1 MNMTAE
7 NREVGLVIIPT
18 YNEAD
23 NVQRVVKGVFD
34 QALPLDILI
43 VDDASPDGT
52 ADLVEKMMLEEKR
65 LHLLRR
71 RGKMGLGS
79 AYRDGMRWALERDY
93 SYVFEMDADLSH
105 DPKYI
110 QDLLWALKEC
120 DLALGSRYVLGV
132 NVVNWPMTRLLLS
145 WFANIYARV
154 VTGMPVHD
162 STSGFKGFRR
172 RVLESIDLD
181 RVRSDGYSFQIE
193 MVYRAWKLGFRVR
206 EISIT
211 FVERRSGVSK
221 MSKGVI
227 WEAVW
232 MVWYLRWLGL
242 IGRL

>member
-1 MNMTAE
+1 MAAE
-7 NREVGLVIIPT
+7 NREVGLIIIPT

-23 NVQRVVKGVFD
+23 NVQRVVQSVFD

-52 ADLVEKMMLEEKR
+52 ASLVEDMMVDEKR

-71 RGKMGLGS
+71 GGKMGLGS

-93 SYVFEMDADLSH
+93 GLIFEMDADLSH
-105 DPKYI
+105 DPRYLH
-110 QDLLWALKEC
+110 DLLWALREC
-120 DLALGSRYVLGV
+120 DLALGSRYVSGV
-132 NVVNWPMTRLLLS
+132 NVVNWPMSRLLLS

-154 VTGMPVHD
+154 ITGMPVYD

-172 RVLESIDLD
+172 RVLERIDLD
-181 RVRSDGYSFQIE
+181 QVKSDGYSFQIE
-193 MVYRAWKLGFRVR
+193 MVFRAWKLGYKVK
-206 EISIT
+206 EVPIT
-211 FVERRSGVSK
+211 FVERRSGISK
-221 MSKGVI
+221 MSRGVI

-232 MVWYLRWLGL
+232 MVWYLRWLGF